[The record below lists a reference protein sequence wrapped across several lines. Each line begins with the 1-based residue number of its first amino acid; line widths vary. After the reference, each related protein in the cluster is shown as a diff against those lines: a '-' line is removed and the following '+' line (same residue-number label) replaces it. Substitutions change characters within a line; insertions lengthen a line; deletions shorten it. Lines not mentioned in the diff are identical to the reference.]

1 MRPTKAINI
10 KYRLDTSSSDN
21 RTEKL
26 KARVEWKKK
35 KNKKQEQTQTK
46 SENTLAARGWSLMC
60 GQLDVCVMYVNIFQ
74 VFCLFS
80 ITSGGCDWLCCVS
93 GWQRYVCCLLPP
105 PPSFHSTSFEGF
117 DFAQQIKLIAFRIH
131 LKQNENAQSLLVSHI
146 SNLSTRIKAC
156 VPSGNVIKV
165 QELLLLRYERAQY
178 GNMDHSGQIHQTL
191 EWKYWCLFKS
201 SHKHKY

>member
-80 ITSGGCDWLCCVS
+80 ITSGGSDWLCCVS

-131 LKQNENAQSLLVSHI
+131 LNEMKMRNRYWFRIFQIYRLESKLVSR
-146 SNLSTRIKAC
+146 L
-156 VPSGNVIKV
+156 G
-165 QELLLLRYERAQY
+165 
-178 GNMDHSGQIHQTL
+178 M
-191 EWKYWCLFKS
+191 
-201 SHKHKY
+201 